1 MTPEQKFMWDHLCN
15 NYPKLTHEMAAE
27 MIQADKRWL
36 HRKANKF
43 LAVVNTWPIQDA
55 VSALATWLTIYNM
68 PLSPSK
74 LSNFDAF
81 HERCNTYV
89 LNNFKN
95 IKRFPIITV
104 DQEAVNS

>member
-1 MTPEQKFMWDHLCN
+1 
-15 NYPKLTHEMAAE
+15 
-27 MIQADKRWL
+27 
-36 HRKANKF
+36 
-43 LAVVNTWPIQDA
+43 V
-55 VSALATWLTIYNM
+55 
-68 PLSPSK
+68 PSK